1 MIESNDSHEKLER
14 LISRTL
20 REQPLCSAP
29 QTLEARVLGEIERRA
44 ALQWSRM
51 NFMRWPIGV
60 RVAFVVLCIAT
71 AKLLLVATTWGATQ
85 MVAALRFVPID
96 WMIGA
101 LAFAAVMYA
110 ALFSLGAVAYRT
122 LSIER

>member
-20 REQPLCSAP
+20 RQQPLRSAP

-44 ALQWSRM
+44 AMQWSRL

-71 AKLLLVATTWGATQ
+71 AKLLLVVTTWGATQ
-85 MVAALRFVPID
+85 VVGALRFVPFE
-96 WMIGA
+96 WMVGA

>member
-1 MIESNDSHEKLER
+1 MIESNDSQQKLER

-20 REQPLCSAP
+20 REQPLRAAP
-29 QTLEARVLGEIERRA
+29 QTLEARVLREIERGA

-51 NFMRWPIGV
+51 NFMRWPIVV
-60 RVAFVVLCIAT
+60 RVAFVLLCIAT
-71 AKLLLVATTWGATQ
+71 AKLLLVATTWGATH
-85 MVAALRFVPID
+85 VIAALRFVPFE
-96 WMIGA
+96 WMAGA